1 MKKKK
6 RKLQRRDR
14 IERTL
19 GAAQREQ
26 YLSEN
31 PHGYGRSKS
40 VHKDKNQYSR
50 KQKHK
55 KKDFSDSD
63 SGRSFLWLERTLAQG
78 A

>member
-6 RKLQRRDR
+6 RKLRRRDV
-14 IERTL
+14 INRTL

-31 PHGYGRSKS
+31 PHGYHRSKS

-55 KKDFSDSD
+55 KKDFSDKD
-63 SGRSFLWLERTLAQG
+63 SGKSFVMLGQLA